1 MKKMYQ
7 NQMNIF
13 ERLAILANVLQL
25 ANYEQNVAQTSNDD
39 LMKELQKQ
47 NREYLEEIKELLKN
61 IDKRIEKL
69 ERLKNKC

>member
-1 MKKMYQ
+1 MYQ
-7 NQMNIF
+7 NQMDIF

-25 ANYEQNVAQTSNDD
+25 ANYEQNVVQTSNDD

-69 ERLKNKC
+69 ERLKK

>member
-1 MKKMYQ
+1 MYQ

>member
-1 MKKMYQ
+1 MD
-7 NQMNIF
+7 IF

-25 ANYEQNVAQTSNDD
+25 ANYEQNVVQTSNDD

-69 ERLKNKC
+69 ERLKK